1 MLLYPNTSVMN
12 QQERN
17 QSILHK
23 YIPEK
28 AVATI
33 SEWIYTYDFKL
44 RIKKS
49 RASKYGD
56 YRPPAGGQ
64 NHQITINYDM
74 NKYAFLITLVH
85 EIAHL
90 TNWNK
95 HRDKVLPHGAEWKLE
110 FRILMNYFLYEGIF
124 PEDVSK
130 ALKKYMENPAA
141 SSCSDTTLL
150 RALKKYDQREG
161 TVLLEELPEG
171 AIFRYNKER
180 MFIKNEKVRKRFKC
194 KEVKSNHVY
203 LFNPL
208 TEVEAVSLPEKNE
221 PKDLFGIFSIKK

>member
-1 MLLYPNTSVMN
+1 MN
-12 QQERN
+12 QLERN

-28 AVATI
+28 AVARI
-33 SEWIYTYDFKL
+33 SEWIFTYDFKL

-49 RASKYGD
+49 RSSKYGD
-56 YRPPAGGQ
+56 YRPPIGKE

-74 NKYAFLITLVH
+74 NPYAFLITLVH

-95 HRDKVLPHGAEWKLE
+95 HKNSVLPHGAEWKLE
-110 FRILMNYFLYEGIF
+110 FKILMNYFLYEQIF
-124 PEDVSK
+124 PEDVTQ
-130 ALKKYMENPAA
+130 ALKKYMQNPAA
-141 SSCSDTTLL
+141 SSCSDTALL
-150 RALKKYDQREG
+150 RILKKYDQRQD

-171 AIFRYNKER
+171 ATFRYNKER
-180 MFIKNEKVRKRFKC
+180 MFIKNELIRKRFKC
-194 KEVKSNHVY
+194 KEVKSNRIY

-208 TEVEAVSLPEKNE
+208 TEVELVSAPLKKE
-221 PKDLFGIFSIKK
+221 PIDGFGIFSIKK

>member
-1 MLLYPNTSVMN
+1 MN
-12 QQERN
+12 QLERN

-28 AVATI
+28 AVPTI
-33 SEWIYTYDFKL
+33 AEWIYKYDFKL

-56 YRPPAGGQ
+56 YRPPVGGE
-64 NHQITINYDM
+64 NHLITINHDM
-74 NKYAFLITLVH
+74 NQYAFLITLIH

-95 HRDKVLPHGAEWKLE
+95 YKDKVLPHGTEWKLE
-110 FRILMNYFLYEGIF
+110 FKILMNYFLYEEIF
-124 PEDVSK
+124 PEDVSV
-130 ALKKYMENPAA
+130 ALKRYMQNPAA
-141 SSCSDTTLL
+141 SSCSDTVLL
-150 RALKKYDQREG
+150 RVLKKYDQRQD

-180 MFIKNEKVRKRFKC
+180 MFIKNELIRKRYKC
-194 KEVKSNHVY
+194 KEVKSNRTY

-208 TEVEAVSLPEKNE
+208 TEVEMVSMPEKHVL
-221 PKDLFGIFSIKK
+221 KDGFGIFSGPK